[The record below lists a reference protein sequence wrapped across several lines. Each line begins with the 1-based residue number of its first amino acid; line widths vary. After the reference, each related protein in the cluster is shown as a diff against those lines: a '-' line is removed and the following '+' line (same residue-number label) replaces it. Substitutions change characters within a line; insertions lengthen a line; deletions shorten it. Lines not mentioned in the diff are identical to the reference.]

1 MSTKIFVV
9 RCLKMGLLRR
19 DDEGT
24 DEISEPGDREKG
36 YLRCELPHPPVR
48 AS

>member
-9 RCLKMGLLRR
+9 NRLKMGLRLRA
-19 DDEGT
+19 DEGT

-36 YLRCELPHPPVR
+36 YLRCQLPHPPVR

>member
-1 MSTKIFVV
+1 MSTKNFVV
-9 RCLKMGLLRR
+9 NCRKMGLPLR

-24 DEISEPGDREKG
+24 DEISEPGGREKG
-36 YLRCELPHPPVR
+36 YLRCRLPHPPVR

>member
-9 RCLKMGLLRR
+9 ERLKKGLAQK
-19 DDEGT
+19 DDERT

-36 YLRCELPHPPVR
+36 YLRCQLPHPPVR

>member
-1 MSTKIFVV
+1 LSTKIFVV
-9 RCLKMGLLRR
+9 ERLKKGLPLR

-24 DEISEPGDREKG
+24 DEISEPGGREKG
-36 YLRCELPHPPVR
+36 YLRCRLPHPPVR

>member
-9 RCLKMGLLRR
+9 NRLKKGLRLR

-36 YLRCELPHPPVR
+36 YLRCQLPHPPVR